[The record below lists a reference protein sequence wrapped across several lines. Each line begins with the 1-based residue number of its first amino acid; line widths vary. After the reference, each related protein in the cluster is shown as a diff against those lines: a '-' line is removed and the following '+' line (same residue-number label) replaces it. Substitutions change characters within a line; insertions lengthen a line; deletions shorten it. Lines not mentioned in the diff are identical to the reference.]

1 MIDVPV
7 APVVW
12 VSHRES
18 LLRAALDG
26 AGITST
32 GLEIAATHL
41 QKGELVRVLS
51 PWIVGRPS
59 IYAALPSRKFTPQ
72 RATAFLDHMTART
85 QEMLAAMQATRHAAS
100 RPAGLGAP

>member
-26 AGITST
+26 SGITST
-32 GLEIAATHL
+32 GLQIAATHL

-59 IYAALPSRKFTPQ
+59 IYAALAQPQ
-72 RATAFLDHMTART
+72 VHAAAGDGLPRPHDRP
-85 QEMLAAMQATRHAAS
+85 QQQMLATMQATGHAAY
-100 RPAGLGAP
+100 RPAGLSAP

>member
-1 MIDVPV
+1 M
-7 APVVW
+7 APVVCTN
-12 VSHRES
+12 HGDA

-26 AGITST
+26 NGITST
-32 GLEIAATHL
+32 SLGIAATHL
-41 QKGELVRVLS
+41 QMGELVRVLS